1 MEEEITFFSDAFR
14 KIILEIR
21 LANLLH
27 TSKTQVT
34 LEEYLEQ
41 VELSW
46 YLDGLDYEDG
56 LELTIFSLQ
65 SDYSA

>member
-1 MEEEITFFSDAFR
+1 MKEEITFFSDAFR